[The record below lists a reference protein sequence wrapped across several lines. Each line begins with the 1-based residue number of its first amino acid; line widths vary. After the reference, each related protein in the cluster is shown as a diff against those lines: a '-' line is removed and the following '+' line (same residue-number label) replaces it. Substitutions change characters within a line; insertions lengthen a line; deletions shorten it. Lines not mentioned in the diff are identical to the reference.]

1 LAAGRK
7 KMSME
12 AQALCFM
19 AGAGSVVAGD
29 KLLTT
34 RNPEFNEDVEMFK
47 ILGLQTK
54 AAFADGEQPVTEAD
68 PIIEERKRKE
78 AARAKE
84 LEEARAKIKDENFQP
99 RKVTVE
105 G

>member
-1 LAAGRK
+1 
-7 KMSME
+7 ME

-19 AGAGSVVAGD
+19 AGAGSVFAGD

-34 RNPEFNEDVEMFK
+34 PNPDYNEDVEMFNV
-47 ILGLQTK
+47 LGLQMK
-54 AAFADGEQPVTEAD
+54 EAFADGEQPVSEPD

-84 LEEARAKIKDENFQP
+84 LAEARKKVEQNDFQP

-105 G
+105 N